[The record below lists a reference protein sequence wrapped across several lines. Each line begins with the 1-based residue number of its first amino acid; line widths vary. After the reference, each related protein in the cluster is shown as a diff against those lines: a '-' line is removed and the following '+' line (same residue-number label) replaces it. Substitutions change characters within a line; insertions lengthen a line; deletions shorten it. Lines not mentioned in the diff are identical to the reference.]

1 MPNLTIK
8 PIAGGSN
15 KLILQD
21 QQGGTVL
28 ETGGSGATIANAT
41 LNTPTIANMSNCTF
55 PAGCITQV
63 KQTVLNTSTDVAT
76 TTETEFLRVT
86 ITPSATSSKIFVIVT
101 GGEWGHYV
109 GAGYMSKG
117 FLYRDSTLISH
128 CVGTTRESG
137 NQAASTSLTYLD
149 SPSSTSA
156 IAYIFKAASSS
167 TNNVTVVV
175 QDRGPLMITAME
187 VMG

>member
-1 MPNLTIK
+1 MPDLTIK
-8 PIAGGSN
+8 PVAAAGN

-21 QQGGTVL
+21 QAGGAVL
-28 ETGGSGATIANAT
+28 TTADSGATIAT
-41 LNTPTIANMSNCTF
+41 GVTGSPTIALTNATF

-109 GAGYMSKG
+109 GAGYMSRG

-156 IAYIFKAASSS
+156 IAYIFKAAS
-167 TNNVTVVV
+167 TTTDNVTVVV